1 MNKFIHE
8 PVSLGGL
15 LGCAFWMATLAGL
28 MALLFGTIYGV
39 LAGAAR

>member
-8 PVSLGGL
+8 PDSLGSL
-15 LGCAFWMATLAGL
+15 LGCAFGMALLAGM

-39 LAGAAR
+39 VR